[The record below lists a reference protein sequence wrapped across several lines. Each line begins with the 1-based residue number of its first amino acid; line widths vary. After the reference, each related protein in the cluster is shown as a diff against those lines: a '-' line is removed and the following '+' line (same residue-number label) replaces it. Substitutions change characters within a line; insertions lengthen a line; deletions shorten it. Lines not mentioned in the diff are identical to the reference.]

1 MAIRLLPRTETPAG
15 LPVFIA
21 GLLSLLVQAVVL
33 RESLFGRHQ
42 AELASGIVLAAWI
55 AGAGLGSGIGGRVRK
70 NRGAWLLGIALLPIL
85 GFLQVGASRMDALPL
100 ALTVLPVGF
109 AAGMVFI
116 QPFAFD
122 RPARIYALEAL
133 GAAAGGCMFIL
144 LSPRMLAGEMLAVSA
159 LVSVLGLL
167 SCRSIAPAAVMAV
180 LTGAAMLLSIPAGF
194 SEYLGERAFQH
205 YSDVRLVPSPYGEVV
220 TATREGQRSVFR
232 AGILEA
238 SWPSLESAEAT
249 VFVPLAAA
257 LPENVMYMGSSPEEA
272 RLMAEWPT
280 VERSTAV
287 IPDRALLEVAEY
299 PEGTAAGDGRHY
311 LGTDDAEYDL
321 IVVSV
326 GQPLTLLSNRFYT
339 REFMLV
345 LSRSLAPGGM
355 AAIRLPAGINRL
367 HPLEAALAR
376 SVSLASLDSFQW
388 NSFVPMSGLLLMMG
402 NGPQTSLEGEE
413 IARRL
418 DSLDV
423 QGVFVNSGTVPFE
436 LSSLRTGS
444 FREQIESAEG
454 VMNMDL
460 RPEGFRLAQEL
471 WNFRTGGTPGFS
483 IIIPAAVLF
492 ILVMF
497 IASIFTGRAVTSAG
511 VAAAGFT
518 GLSVEVISLVAIQAS
533 TGYSWVLVGAVT
545 GVFMIGGA
553 LGALAVNLGI
563 CRKPALFIA
572 MSGMSALSCAVA
584 LHLYD
589 TGILGGT
596 ALSILLFMGT
606 FICGASG
613 GGAFSSAASLFRARG
628 TGEIGLLDLAEH
640 GGSAASCLLVPLV
653 LFPMIGASGAL
664 LTAAAWAGLWALI
677 LRYRRV

>member
-1 MAIRLLPRTETPAG
+1 MEIRLLPRNETPTG

-55 AGAGLGSGIGGRVRK
+55 AGSGLGSGIGGRVRK
-70 NRGAWLLGIALLPIL
+70 NRSAWLLGIALLPIL
-85 GFLQVGASRMDALPL
+85 GFLQVGASRMDVLPL

-109 AAGMVFI
+109 TAGMVFI

-122 RPARIYALEAL
+122 RPARIYVLEAL
-133 GAAAGGCMFIL
+133 GAAAGGCLFIF

-167 SCRSIAPAAVMAV
+167 SCRSIVPAAVMAV
-180 LTGAAMLLSIPAGF
+180 LTGAAMLLSIPGGF
-194 SEYLGERAFQH
+194 SEYLGERAFH
-205 YSDVRLVPSPYGEVV
+205 SYSDVRLIPSPYGEVV

-257 LPENVMYMGSSPEEA
+257 LPERVIYIGSSPEEA

-280 VERSTAV
+280 VERSTAI
-287 IPDRALLEVAEY
+287 IPDKALKKVAEY
-299 PEGTAAGDGRHY
+299 PEGTVAGDGRHY
-311 LGTDDAEYDL
+311 LGSDNVEYDL

-339 REFMLV
+339 REFMRV
-345 LSRSLAPGGM
+345 LSGSLAPGGM
-355 AAIRLPAGINRL
+355 ATIHLPGGINRL
-367 HPLEAALAR
+367 HPLEASLAR
-376 SVSLASLDSFQW
+376 SVSLASLNSFRW
-388 NSFVPMSGLLLMMG
+388 NSLVPMSGLLLMMG
-402 NGPQTSLEGEE
+402 NGPRPCLEGEE
-413 IARRL
+413 IARRM

-444 FREQIESAEG
+444 FREQVESAEG
-454 VMNMDL
+454 VMNRDL
-460 RPEGFRLAQEL
+460 RPEGFKLAQEL
-471 WNFRTGGTPGFS
+471 WNFRTGGTPGSS
-483 IIIPAAVLF
+483 IILPAVVLF
-492 ILVMF
+492 IIIMF
-497 IASIFTGRAVTSAG
+497 IVSLFTGRAVTSAG

-563 CRKPALFIA
+563 WRKPAFFIA
-572 MSGMSALSCAVA
+572 MSGVSALSCAVA

-596 ALSILLFMGT
+596 VLSVLLFLGT

-613 GGAFSSAASLFRARG
+613 GGAFSSAATLFKTRG
-628 TGEIGLLDLAEH
+628 TGKIGLLDLAEH
-640 GGSAASCLLVPLV
+640 GGSAASCLLMPLV
-653 LFPMIGASGAL
+653 LFPMIGAAGAL
-664 LTAAAWAGLWALI
+664 LAAAAWAAVWTFLQ
-677 LRYRRV
+677 RYQKA

>member
-1 MAIRLLPRTETPAG
+1 MGIRLPPRTETPAG

-55 AGAGLGSGIGGRVRK
+55 AGAGFGSGIGGRVRK

-85 GFLQVGASRMDALPL
+85 GFLQVGASRMDLLPL
-100 ALTVLPVGF
+100 SLTVLPVGF
-109 AAGMVFI
+109 IAGVVFI

-122 RPARIYALEAL
+122 KPARIYALEAL
-133 GAAAGGCMFIL
+133 GAAVGGCLFIL
-144 LSPRMLAGEMLAVSA
+144 LSPRMLAGEMLAVAA
-159 LVSVLGLL
+159 LVSALGLL
-167 SCRSIAPAAVMAV
+167 SCGSAVPAAVMAV
-180 LTGAAMLLSIPAGF
+180 LTGAAMLFSLPGDF
-194 SEYLGERAFQH
+194 SEYLGERVFDR

-220 TATREGQRSVFR
+220 TASREGQRSVFR
-232 AGILEA
+232 SGILEA

-249 VFVPLAAA
+249 VFIPLAAA
-257 LPENVMYMGSSPEEA
+257 LPEKVMYIGSSPEEA

-287 IPDRALLEVAEY
+287 IPDPALKEVAEY
-299 PEGTAAGDGRHY
+299 PAGTGAGDGRHY
-311 LGTDDAEYDL
+311 LSTDDAEYDL

-339 REFMLV
+339 REFMRV
-345 LSRSLAPGGM
+345 LSRSLASGGVAVIHLPG
-355 AAIRLPAGINRL
+355 GINRL
-367 HPLEAALAR
+367 HPLEASLAR

-388 NSFVPMSGLLLMMG
+388 NSLVPMSGLLLMMG
-402 NGPQTSLEGEE
+402 NGPRPSLDGEE
-413 IARRL
+413 LARRM

-423 QGVFVNSGTVPFE
+423 HGVFVNSGTVSYE
-436 LSSLRTGS
+436 LSPMRTGS
-444 FREQIESAEG
+444 FREQVELSEG
-454 VMNMDL
+454 VMNRDL

-483 IIIPAAVLF
+483 IIVPAAVLF
-492 ILVMF
+492 ILIMF
-497 IASIFTGRAVTSAG
+497 IASFLTGRMVTSAG

-572 MSGMSALSCAVA
+572 MSGVSALSCAVA

-589 TGILGGT
+589 TGVLGGT
-596 ALSILLFMGT
+596 VLSALLFLGT
-606 FICGASG
+606 FICGVAG

-628 TGEIGLLDLAEH
+628 TGRIGLLDLAEH
-640 GGSAASCLLVPLV
+640 GGSAASCLLMPLV
-653 LFPMIGASGAL
+653 LFPLTGAAGAL
-664 LTAAAWAGLWALI
+664 VAAAAWAAVWTFLQ
-677 LRYRRV
+677 RYRKA